1 MKIVPSKIA
10 AELTAEPVNRPKE
23 TPLKPLAESDFA
35 AQLEAAAAAKKTASP
50 ESPETIGSH
59 NALRPLTPADM
70 IHGMKGAPPVL
81 KPLDTHNPNHPSTTE
96 LFPLGEAQYQHI
108 SSRQP
113 TNENDKIH
121 ETARKWVAQT
131 FYGAMLK
138 QMRESPF
145 KSEIFSGGRGGQA
158 FATML
163 DQHLAD
169 HMSRSAGSKLV
180 NAIARKL
187 QAKAG
192 YAKQAG
198 SSRTSPIPPAG
209 PNNMR
214 MPHVATSLRA

>member
-10 AELTAEPVNRPKE
+10 TELTAQPVNRPKE

-35 AQLEAAAAAKKTASP
+35 AQLEAAAVAKKAPPDAS
-50 ESPETIGSH
+50 EIIGSR

-70 IHGMKGAPPVL
+70 IHGLKGAPPVL
-81 KPLDTHNPNHPSTTE
+81 KPLDTHNPNHPAPTE
-96 LFPLGEAQYQHI
+96 LLPLGEAQYQHI

-113 TNENDKIH
+113 KTENDKIH
-121 ETARKWVAQT
+121 ETARKLVAQT
-131 FYGAMLK
+131 FYGPMLK

-158 FATML
+158 FSSML

-169 HMSRSAGSKLV
+169 HMSRAAGSKLV

-192 YAKQAG
+192 YAKQAAP
-198 SSRTSPIPPAG
+198 SSRVTPAG

-214 MPHVATSLRA
+214 MPHVATGLRA

>member
-1 MKIVPSKIA
+1 MKITPSKIA
-10 AELTAEPVNRPKE
+10 AQLTADPVNRPKE

-35 AQLEAAAAAKKTASP
+35 AQLQAAAAAKKKASP
-50 ESPETIGSH
+50 DSPEIIGSR
-59 NALRPLTPADM
+59 NALRPLTPADL
-70 IHGMKGAPPVL
+70 IHGLKGPAQQL
-81 KPLDTHNPNHPSTTE
+81 KPLNTGNSNHPTATE
-96 LFPLGEAQYQHI
+96 LLPLGEAQYQHI

-113 TNENDKIH
+113 KTENDKIH
-121 ETARKWVAQT
+121 ETARKLVAQT

-158 FATML
+158 FSSLL

-198 SSRTSPIPPAG
+198 SARPVGPAS

>member
-1 MKIVPSKIA
+1 MKITPSKIA
-10 AELTAEPVNRPKE
+10 TELTAQPVNRPKE

-35 AQLEAAAAAKKTASP
+35 AQLEAAAAKKKASP
-50 ESPETIGSH
+50 ESPEVIGAR

-70 IHGMKGAPPVL
+70 IHGLKGPARAL
-81 KPLDTHNPNHPSTTE
+81 KPLDIRNPNQPSATE
-96 LFPLGEAQYQHI
+96 LLPLGEAQYQHV

-113 TNENDKIH
+113 KTENDKIH
-121 ETARKWVAQT
+121 ETARKLVAQT
-131 FYGAMLK
+131 FYGPMLK

-158 FATML
+158 FSSML

-169 HMSRSAGSKLV
+169 HMSRAAGSKLV

-187 QAKAG
+187 EARAG
-192 YAKQAG
+192 YAKQSGA
-198 SSRTSPIPPAG
+198 SRQSPIPSG